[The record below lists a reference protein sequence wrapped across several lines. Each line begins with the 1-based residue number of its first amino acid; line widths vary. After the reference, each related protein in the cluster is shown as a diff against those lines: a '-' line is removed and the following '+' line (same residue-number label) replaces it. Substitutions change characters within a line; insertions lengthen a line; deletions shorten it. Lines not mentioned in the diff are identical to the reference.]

1 MITQTK
7 ASNRL
12 PTKPPADPGRPW
24 NETDVVIDSSLP
36 FTGLY
41 WLVTDGTHWLFSY
54 AHGGIA
60 FFPGFIL
67 VEKTGNAAPTI
78 VWQAGAAEKQPQSFH
93 EFQEYVRSNGL
104 FLKMGNYRE

>member
-1 MITQTK
+1 
-7 ASNRL
+7 
-12 PTKPPADPGRPW
+12 
-24 NETDVVIDSSLP
+24 V
-36 FTGLY
+36 
-41 WLVTDGTHWLFSY
+41 VTDGTHWLFSY